1 MSTNHQAPI
10 RLTRSAIVHLGQNLA
25 LRVIDVDD
33 TYWEH
38 RDASPELSDGRVL
51 SVFHYTG
58 TWTWWERHPDGDE
71 LAYLLE
77 GAVEVLLDD
86 GVGRDRLQLLP
97 GESAIVPSGSW
108 HSVSMTEPATILFV
122 TPTPARTQHRPVL
135 EGDEVLRGVATAPA
149 LDGPGQ

>member
-1 MSTNHQAPI
+1 MVATHQTPI
-10 RLTRSAIVHLGQNLA
+10 RLSRSAIVHLGQNLA

-38 RDASPELSDGRVL
+38 RYASPELSDGRIL
-51 SVFHYTG
+51 SVFHYTA

-71 LAYLLE
+71 LAYVLQ

-86 GVGRDRLQLLP
+86 GVGPVSLQLLP
-97 GESAIVPSGSW
+97 GESAIIASGSW

-122 TPTPARTQHRPVL
+122 
-135 EGDEVLRGVATAPA
+135 
-149 LDGPGQ
+149 